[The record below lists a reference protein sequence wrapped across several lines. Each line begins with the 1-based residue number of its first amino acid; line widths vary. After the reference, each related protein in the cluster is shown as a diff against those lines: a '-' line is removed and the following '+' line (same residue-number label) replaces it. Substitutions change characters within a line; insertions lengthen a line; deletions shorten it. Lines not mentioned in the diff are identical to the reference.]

1 MGVYQQMMSK
11 KELKVLADD
20 LQAKYFKGLEEKIF
34 ETEAETYAQIEIVE
48 WILNAK
54 SHRTFLTPFFG
65 AFSGS

>member
-1 MGVYQQMMSK
+1 MMTK
-11 KELKVLADD
+11 KQLKIFADD
-20 LQAKYFKGLEEKIF
+20 LQAKYFQGLKEKSF
-34 ETEAETYAQIEIVE
+34 ATESETYAQIEIVE